1 MFSIRYI
8 TKIYFPKCENIF
20 KHIIA
25 FLQNKKVDKLLKN
38 CFIDKNMN
46 YVINQN
52 IAEYGNL
59 CQNAF

>member
-38 CFIDKNMN
+38 CFINEIMN
-46 YVINQN
+46 NVLNQN
-52 IAEYGNL
+52 KVEYE
-59 CQNAF
+59 